1 MSDQDK
7 INSLIESGTAENN
20 YLAMQ
25 LMLKVL
31 HLPFEEA
38 YARLKLKNS
47 NDELLT
53 LDIGDIRIE
62 YKVDLQRIIYAASSY
77 ADIDRFVFFG
87 GAEVPDS
94 KKRLHADDD
103 SILGLGE
110 FGGVDE
116 LQEIKEDV
124 SSLCNLVK
132 ELFEREQL

>member
-7 INSLIESGTAENN
+7 INNLIESGTAENN

-25 LMLKVL
+25 LMLRVL

-38 YARLKLKNS
+38 YARLKLKNL
-47 NDELLT
+47 NDELIYLE
-53 LDIGDIRIE
+53 IGDIRIE

-77 ADIDRFVFFG
+77 ADIDRCVFFR
-87 GAEVPDS
+87 AEPLPNS

-116 LQEIKEDV
+116 LQEVKEDL